1 VATPIGH
8 GLAGYA
14 VYLSGRQ
21 AQLPRATFWLCLLM
35 SIAPD
40 LDFIPGILQ
49 GQPNLYH
56 QGVSHS
62 LGAAVAASFAAAILV
77 SGGSFWRQWA
87 LLGCAYASH
96 LVLDFLAPDGRPP
109 YGQPLFWP
117 ISNEYYFAPPGLQLL
132 WGVHHAKATS
142 AATSEWLTGILQPR
156 NLAAISIEVLVT
168 LPMVLLARYA
178 SSLKNRRSYNRLP
191 AKI

>member
-14 VYLSGRQ
+14 VYLSGQ
-21 AQLPRATFWLCLLM
+21 TDELPRATLWLCLLM

-40 LDFIPGILQ
+40 LDFVPGILH

-56 QGVSHS
+56 QGISHS
-62 LGAAVAASFAAAILV
+62 LGAGLVVSFAAAVLV
-77 SGGSFWRQWA
+77 SGGSFWRQWI
-87 LLGCAYASH
+87 LFGCAYLSH
-96 LVLDFLAPDGRPP
+96 LVLDFLGPDGRSP

-117 ISNEYYFAPPGLQLL
+117 INGEYYSAPASLQLL

-142 AATSEWLTGILQPR
+142 AATTEWLSGILQPR
-156 NLAAISIEVLVT
+156 NLAAICIEVLVT

-178 SSLKNRRSYNRLP
+178 SSLKSRRSQNRLP
-191 AKI
+191 AEI